1 MEIGSIP
8 IQEHVSKEIHLR
20 KLRGN
25 GWQFPSIGPDRRV
38 FSTYCKLGA
47 YAQCTSARR
56 ETPNER
62 TEQKPGF
69 KRLFKTSVGI
79 YRRFDWVR
87 FLAEWALISVVSSQ
101 GSLII
106 RHGFC
111 LRLLSHIC

>member
-79 YRRFDWVR
+79 ICRLVWVR
-87 FLAEWALISVVSSQ
+87 SLAAGTLISVVSS
-101 GSLII
+101 
-106 RHGFC
+106 
-111 LRLLSHIC
+111 

>member
-79 YRRFDWVR
+79 YCRFVRVR
-87 FLAEWALISVVSSQ
+87 FLAAWALISVVSSQ

-111 LRLLSHIC
+111 LRLLCDIC